1 MKFVD
6 ASKLKGESKFYL
18 EKEMAIAEIME
29 KSPKAVELLSL
40 YGLHCASCFASN
52 FDTLKEGATVHGID
66 DQELEEMIEE
76 INVELAKEDKNAK
89 K

>member
-1 MKFVD
+1 MKFID
-6 ASKLKGESKFYL
+6 ASKLKKDSTFYL
-18 EKEMAIAEIME
+18 AKEMSIAEIME

-40 YGLHCASCFASN
+40 YGLHCATCFASN

-76 INVELAKEDKNAK
+76 INIELANENNHVK